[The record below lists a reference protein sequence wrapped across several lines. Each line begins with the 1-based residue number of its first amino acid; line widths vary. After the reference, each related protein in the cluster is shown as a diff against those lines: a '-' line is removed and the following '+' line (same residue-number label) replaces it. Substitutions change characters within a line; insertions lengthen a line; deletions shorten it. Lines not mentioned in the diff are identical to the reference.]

1 MAIVD
6 FTGAVVRLTYDVGM
20 TQDGKVIKKA
30 SSYRNI
36 DESATA
42 EQLMEVT
49 STLSSFSS
57 YPISAAEKIATGNI
71 QN

>member
-20 TQDGKVIKKA
+20 TQDGRTIKKA
-30 SSYRNI
+30 STYRNI
-36 DESATA
+36 HESVTA
-42 EQLMEVT
+42 QQLLDVT
-49 STLSSFSS
+49 SIFSGFSS
-57 YPISAAEKIATGNI
+57 YSMLTAEKIATGNI

>member
-20 TQDGKVIKKA
+20 TQDGKVIRKT

-42 EQLMEVT
+42 EQLLEVT
-49 STLSSFSS
+49 STLSGFSS
-57 YPISAAEKIATGNI
+57 YPILAAEKIVTGDI